1 MMTMTRSPLAL
12 LIALLPFSASAQTVF
27 QCVDASGGK
36 VISSSRVG
44 QNCKSITSAP
54 EVTLGMPKEK
64 VILVVGK
71 PSKKSISKK
80 EGLVR
85 ELWRYG
91 EGNAFVFENG
101 VLVEILSA
109 E

>member
-1 MMTMTRSPLAL
+1 MMRNSLAL
-12 LIALLPFSASAQTVF
+12 LIALLPLSVSAQMVY
-27 QCVDASGGK
+27 QCTDASGAK

-44 QNCKSITSAP
+44 QNCQSITSTP
-54 EVTLGMPKEK
+54 EVALGMSKEK
-64 VILVVGK
+64 VISVAGK
-71 PSKKSISKK
+71 PSRKSVSKK
-80 EGLVR
+80 QGLVR

-91 EGNAFVFENG
+91 GGNAFVFENG